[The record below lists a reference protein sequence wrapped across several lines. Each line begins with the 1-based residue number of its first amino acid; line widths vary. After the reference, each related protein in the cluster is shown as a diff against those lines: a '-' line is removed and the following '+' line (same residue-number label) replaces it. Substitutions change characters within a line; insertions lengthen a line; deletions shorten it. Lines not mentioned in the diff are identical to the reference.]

1 VVVDKELLQL
11 PHQKERSH
19 LYNCKTLDP
28 SSKHTYAFLD
38 QVQRTA
44 RNGGID
50 RPLLV
55 WDQLERTVPAPA
67 LALYIDL
74 TSVPF
79 SPVDP

>member
-19 LYNCKTLDP
+19 LYNCKTLYP
-28 SSKHTYAFLD
+28 SSKHTYSFLE

-44 RNGGID
+44 HYGGID

-55 WDQLERTVPAPA
+55 WNQLERTVPAPA
-67 LALYIDL
+67 LALYIDV
-74 TSVPF
+74 TSLLF
-79 SPVDP
+79 FHVDP